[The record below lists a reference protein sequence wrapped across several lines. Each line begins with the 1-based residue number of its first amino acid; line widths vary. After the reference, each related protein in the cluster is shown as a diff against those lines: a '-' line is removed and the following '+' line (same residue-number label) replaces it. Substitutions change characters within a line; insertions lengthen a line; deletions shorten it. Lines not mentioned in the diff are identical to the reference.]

1 MEQNI
6 EKEIPAPQG
15 AAARAE
21 KVLKIEF
28 RQKSYSM
35 VGLTYFLYT
44 KKIQRRKF
52 EKNSCREKCN
62 QILVMLIEQNIN
74 KRFKLT

>member
-1 MEQNI
+1 MGCLLYVQVEQNI
-6 EKEIPAPQG
+6 EKEIPAPQGGG

-44 KKIQRRKF
+44 KNSKEKI
-52 EKNSCREKCN
+52 
-62 QILVMLIEQNIN
+62 
-74 KRFKLT
+74 

>member
-1 MEQNI
+1 MGCLLYVQVEQNI

-15 AAARAE
+15 GATARAE
-21 KVLKIEF
+21 KMLKIEF

-44 KKIQRRKF
+44 KNSKEKI
-52 EKNSCREKCN
+52 
-62 QILVMLIEQNIN
+62 
-74 KRFKLT
+74 